1 MFRYNGDTPFMNDER
16 ACAEYFCCARSA
28 FTDIPD
34 ADDLVH
40 AQVFKDMARS
50 YAQVLLLSFL
60 CMCSAFLFF
69 QRLII
74 GLFCL
79 VEGSCGAARISLRE
93 GSEESNG

>member
-1 MFRYNGDTPFMNDER
+1 MNDER

-69 QRLII
+69 STLDHWFLLLSRR
-74 GLFCL
+74 FMRC
-79 VEGSCGAARISLRE
+79 GSYISTRRI
-93 GSEESNG
+93 